1 MEVADPAI
9 HMPDLSSA
17 ARVKPSFAFG
27 RFEEKEEKQIRNSD
41 GKMTK
46 INWLFVL

>member
-17 ARVKPSFAFG
+17 ARVTPSFRFG
-27 RFEEKEEKQIRNSD
+27 RFEENRGEADPKTGIEK
-41 GKMTK
+41 
-46 INWLFVL
+46 

>member
-17 ARVKPSFAFG
+17 ARVTPSFRFC
-27 RFEEKEEKQIRNSD
+27 RFEEKEEKQIR
-41 GKMTK
+41 KQ
-46 INWLFVL
+46 